1 MPAMLKHRLI
11 FGPIMIGYLLGTLWL
26 DQWLQDAGHARAGIA
41 ILALLILPGI
51 VLAAYEL
58 AQLFRAKGVP
68 IDGRVLAAAGVAGCV
83 VVYFTT
89 LATRFDWVQTVP
101 PGIVVASLPV
111 AALLLGVLSRCWRKN
126 TADTM
131 LTGATT
137 LFACVY
143 LGLMPGMLVSI
154 RVEHSA
160 WVLAALLLITKAC
173 DIGAYFTGRAIG
185 RHKLIP
191 WLSPGKTWEGLAGG
205 VALASGV
212 AVLALTPD
220 AMAGLHWGFA
230 LVVGVVLA
238 LVGQAGD
245 LLASMLKRDA
255 AVKDSGS
262 SIPGFGGVLDVFDS
276 PLLAGPVAYWLLL
289 AAG

>member
-1 MPAMLKHRLI
+1 MPRMLKYRLI
-11 FGPIMIGYLLGTLWL
+11 LGPIMIAALLGILWL
-26 DQWLQDAGHARAGIA
+26 DQWLQDAGRARAG
-41 ILALLILPGI
+41 LAMLVLLILPGI
-51 VLAAYEL
+51 VIAAREL
-58 AQLFRAKGVP
+58 AQLFKAKGVP
-68 IDGRVLAAAGVAGCV
+68 TDSRVLAAVGVAGCC

-89 LATRFDWVQTVP
+89 LADDHDWSQTVP
-101 PGIVVASLPV
+101 PGIVVATLPV
-111 AALLLGVLSRCWRKN
+111 FALLLGIITRCWRKN

-131 LTGATT
+131 LTGATA

-143 LGLMPGMLVSI
+143 VGLMPGMLISI

-160 WVLAALLLITKAC
+160 WVLGALLLVTKAC

-185 RHKLIP
+185 KNKLIP

-205 VALASGV
+205 V
-212 AVLALTPD
+212 VLAAVVSTLLLSPLK
-220 AMAGLHWGFA
+220 GLPWWQSA
-230 LVVGVVLA
+230 IIGVVLA
-238 LVGQAGD
+238 LVGQVGD

-276 PLLAGPVAYWLLL
+276 PLLAGPVAYWLLI
-289 AAG
+289 AAS